1 VRNQIEEKFRKA
13 IIGCVR
19 MLIVKKTRSMIISWV
34 MMLTGIGKII
44 DEEPMILV
52 PEGSGKRWKLFHVSR
67 GDRRKENRAQQ

>member
-1 VRNQIEEKFRKA
+1 
-13 IIGCVR
+13 

-52 PEGSGKRWKLFHVSR
+52 PEGS
-67 GDRRKENRAQQ
+67 RALC